1 MEKGYEYKIELNELF
16 IDFRQGF
23 DTVYRSKMIETL
35 KLMEIPS
42 KLIKLIK
49 MTMQNTRA
57 VVETE
62 HGRTE
67 KFHINTGLRQGD
79 ALSTLLFNLVLE
91 SIIRKLDT
99 RGNISTKL
107 TQLCAYADDLVIIT
121 RTPNALDEMFL
132 TLEKEARDAGLIVN
146 KSKTKYMK
154 TSREKGKI
162 AQQYIIG
169 QNQFESINE
178 LTYLGAQINTQNKI
192 NEIRKGIQVENRCYY
207 AHKKV
212 LASKLLNYNSKIQI
226 YKTII

>member
-16 IDFRQGF
+16 MDFRKAF

-42 KLIKLIK
+42 KLIKQIK
-49 MTMQNTRA
+49 MTVQNTRA

-91 SIIRKLDT
+91 GIIRKLDT

-107 TQLCAYADDLVIIT
+107 TQLCAYADDLVIIA

-146 KSKTKYMK
+146 QSKTKYMK
-154 TSREKGKI
+154 IAREK
-162 AQQYIIG
+162 
-169 QNQFESINE
+169 
-178 LTYLGAQINTQNKI
+178 
-192 NEIRKGIQVENRCYY
+192 
-207 AHKKV
+207 
-212 LASKLLNYNSKIQI
+212 
-226 YKTII
+226 

>member
-1 MEKGYEYKIELNELF
+1 
-16 IDFRQGF
+16 
-23 DTVYRSKMIETL
+23 MIETL

-91 SIIRKLDT
+91 GIIRKLDT

-107 TQLCAYADDLVIIT
+107 TQLHAYVWMIW
-121 RTPNALDEMFL
+121 
-132 TLEKEARDAGLIVN
+132 
-146 KSKTKYMK
+146 
-154 TSREKGKI
+154 
-162 AQQYIIG
+162 
-169 QNQFESINE
+169 
-178 LTYLGAQINTQNKI
+178 
-192 NEIRKGIQVENRCYY
+192 
-207 AHKKV
+207 
-212 LASKLLNYNSKIQI
+212 
-226 YKTII
+226 